1 MNRCTVFDKLED
13 EYGIKPENLT
23 EREKAIIGLCTNDFL
38 ENEERALSLG
48 AVVGRSEQL
57 FCPDCKSANVVDSS
71 NLTYYKCRS
80 CKKEW
85 AK

>member
-38 ENEERALSLG
+38 EHEEQALCLQPVSNNEV
-48 AVVGRSEQL
+48 AVCECKHGFKLKNFDKCAMCGKKWKGR
-57 FCPDCKSANVVDSS
+57 KAN
-71 NLTYYKCRS
+71 
-80 CKKEW
+80 
-85 AK
+85 